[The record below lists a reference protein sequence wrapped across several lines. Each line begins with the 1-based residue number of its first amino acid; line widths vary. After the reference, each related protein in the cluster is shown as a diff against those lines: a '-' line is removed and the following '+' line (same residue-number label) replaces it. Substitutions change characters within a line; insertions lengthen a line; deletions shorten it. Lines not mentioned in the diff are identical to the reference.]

1 MKQKITEISSK
12 LNEILTSF
20 DSEQKDKLLFD
31 FEDQERY
38 VWYYTPHPQNGL
50 VVFLMK
56 IQLLVFL
63 QDPLL

>member
-31 FEDQERY
+31 FEDQE
-38 VWYYTPHPQNGL
+38 
-50 VVFLMK
+50 
-56 IQLLVFL
+56 
-63 QDPLL
+63 